1 MDLITVDVTDID
13 SPAPA
18 PGDWV
23 DLVGPELAIE
33 TVGAGAKTIGYEVL
47 TRLGSRFHHIYL
59 DQGD

>member
-13 SPAPA
+13 NPAPA

-33 TVGAGAKTIGYEVL
+33 TVGVSAKTIGYEVL
-47 TRLGSRFHHIYL
+47 TRLGSRFHRIYL